1 MSVTTE
7 DVKNDIK
14 RYEKYYEQAE
24 FDRDKRFW
32 QAAIDWLKGN
42 REKQVE
48 EYMKRAHGLLV
59 KVHKHKTIAEVAE
72 QINVSEAI
80 LYNIS
85 CAEYSSEER
94 CNEVSRKL
102 KKHYSEII
110 NQKTRQ
116 EN

>member
-1 MSVTTE
+1 MPTTQL
-7 DVKNDIK
+7 DKQQDLK
-14 RYEKYYEQAE
+14 RYKKLLQEAE

-48 EYMKRAHGLLV
+48 EYMKRAHGLLT
-59 KVHKHKTIAEVAE
+59 KVHKHKTIKEISA

-94 CNEVSRKL
+94 CNEVSNNL
-102 KKHYSEII
+102 KQYYPKII
-110 NQKTRQ
+110 G
-116 EN
+116 EL